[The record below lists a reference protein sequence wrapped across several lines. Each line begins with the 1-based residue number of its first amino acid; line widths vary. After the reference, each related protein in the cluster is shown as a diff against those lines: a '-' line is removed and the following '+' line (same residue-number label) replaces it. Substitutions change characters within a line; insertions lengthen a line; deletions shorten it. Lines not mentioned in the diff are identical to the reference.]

1 VKNTTIWV
9 LVADSASARVLEA
22 ASPTALLHEVL
33 QAGHPDSRDRGRDIL
48 SDRPGRGHGPVGSG
62 RHGMEPPTDP
72 LEVEAER
79 FAAEL
84 AALLRSHR
92 LDGTYQRLYL
102 VAPPHFLGLLRKA
115 LDDDTRNLVIAD
127 IDKDLARLKAQE
139 IRTHLPERL

>member
-1 VKNTTIWV
+1 MKNTTIWI
-9 LVADSASARVLEA
+9 LVADAASARVFEA
-22 ASPTALLHEVL
+22 ATASATLHEVL

-48 SDRPGRGHGPVGSG
+48 SDRPGRGHGPAGSG
-62 RHGMEPPTDP
+62 RHGMEPTTDP

-84 AALLRSHR
+84 AALLRTHR
-92 LDGTYQRLYL
+92 IGGAYQRLYL

-115 LDDDTRNLVIAD
+115 LDDDTRGLVVAD
-127 IDKDLARLKAQE
+127 LNKDLARLKAHE